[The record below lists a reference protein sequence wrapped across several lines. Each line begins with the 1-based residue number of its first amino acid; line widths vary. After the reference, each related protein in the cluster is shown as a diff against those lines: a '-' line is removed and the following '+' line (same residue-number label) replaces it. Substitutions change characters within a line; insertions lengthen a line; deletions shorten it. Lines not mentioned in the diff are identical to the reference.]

1 MFHKEIRDGES
12 KRGRILYDGL
22 FGEKTSKFKNPEE
35 MNFFIKNLMDP
46 FKDANDNK
54 IQDFDS
60 YYDDYYELYGIPK
73 DVKDLPIELKT
84 KMFNAPQFLRKNT

>member
-1 MFHKEIRDGES
+1 MFHKEIRDGET
-12 KRGRILYDGL
+12 KRTRIIYSFIFGDGDY
-22 FGEKTSKFKNPEE
+22 KNPEE

>member
-1 MFHKEIRDGES
+1 
-12 KRGRILYDGL
+12 
-22 FGEKTSKFKNPEE
+22 
-35 MNFFIKNLMDP
+35 MDP

-73 DVKDLPIELKT
+73 DTNKDIPPDFKMT
-84 KMFNAPQFLRKNT
+84 MFNAKTFLRKNT